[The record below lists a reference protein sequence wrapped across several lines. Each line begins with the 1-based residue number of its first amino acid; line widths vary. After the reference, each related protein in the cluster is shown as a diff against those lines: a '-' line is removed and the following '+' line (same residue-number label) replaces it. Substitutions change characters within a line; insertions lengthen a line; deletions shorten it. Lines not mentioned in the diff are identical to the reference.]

1 MHASIRCFA
10 LLALAG
16 LGSCSI
22 ARHGPVSVP
31 TARINWPRAHHAGK
45 PGSIPHTRH
54 RVGHGQTP
62 THRHAHKATHAG
74 RLKRPHGVDVIY
86 PQPGLTT
93 LTRYELIR
101 PMRPVGG
108 GSQRPGRDSS
118 SAKPPGSLNRLSPAT
133 IFLLRSPVN
142 AIN

>member
-1 MHASIRCFA
+1 MYVSIRCLA

-31 TARINWPRAHHAGK
+31 HIRINWPQAHHAGK
-45 PGSIPHTRH
+45 PGFIPHTRH
-54 RVGHGQTP
+54 RIGHVH
-62 THRHAHKATHAG
+62 THRHAHKAATHAS

-86 PQPGLTT
+86 PQPGLTA

-101 PMRPVGG
+101 PMRSVWGEG
-108 GSQRPGRDSS
+108 QHPGQDSLL
-118 SAKPPGSLNRLSPAT
+118 AKPPESLNRLSPAT

-142 AIN
+142 TIN

>member
-1 MHASIRCFA
+1 MYASIRCLA
-10 LLALAG
+10 LLALVG
-16 LGSCSI
+16 LSSCSI
-22 ARHGPVSVP
+22 ARHGVAPIP
-31 TARINWPRAHHAGK
+31 EARINWPQAHHAGK

-54 RVGHGQTP
+54 RIGHVH

-86 PQPGLTT
+86 PQPGLTA

-101 PMRPVGG
+101 PMRSVWGG
-108 GSQRPGRDSS
+108 GQRPGQNSL